1 MKYLCVLQ
9 PYCLI
14 QTYFS
19 VIQICFFRIIRR
31 EMLRQNRFLTKIIV
45 KIEDS
50 KEEKLSSTNDNN
62 PEQDKFDSTE
72 KTTCNKVN
80 NNGDQS

>member
-1 MKYLCVLQ
+1 MSKL
-9 PYCLI
+9 
-14 QTYFS
+14 
-19 VIQICFFRIIRR
+19 
-31 EMLRQNRFLTKIIV
+31 ENLRQNRFLTKIIV

-50 KEEKLSSTNDNN
+50 KEEKLSSKNDNN
-62 PEQDKFDSTE
+62 PEHDKFDSTE